1 MSKFLP
7 GNTFSRKA
15 RGIPKRPKIA
25 GMLEQFAPDVIQV
38 VRDMLNSKN
47 TQERWTA
54 AKEVMPY
61 LWGKRSTV
69 QVGPQ
74 EKDPGSL
81 SDYIAARPPADPVP
95 SPPAEGEGDMA
106 A

>member
-25 GMLEQFAPDVIQV
+25 FMLEQFAPDVISV
-38 VRDMLNSKN
+38 VRDMLGSENR
-47 TQERWTA
+47 QERWTA
-54 AKEVMPY
+54 AKEVLPY
-61 LWGKRSTV
+61 LWGKKSTV
-69 QVGPQ
+69 SVAPQ
-74 EKDPGSL
+74 DEKGSL
-81 SDYIAARPPADPVP
+81 ADYLAAQPPVDPVP
-95 SPPAEGEGDMA
+95 SPPADRDTDIA